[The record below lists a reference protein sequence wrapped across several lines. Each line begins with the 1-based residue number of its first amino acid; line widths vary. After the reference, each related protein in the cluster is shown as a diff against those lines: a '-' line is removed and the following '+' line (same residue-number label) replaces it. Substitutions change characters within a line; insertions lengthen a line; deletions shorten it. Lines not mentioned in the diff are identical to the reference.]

1 MNWKIKVKVSDFDEM
16 GFSSKSQIGS
26 LILKVVGFVSLRI
39 LGFDPLKAEV
49 RDIAITIIHDGFFQ
63 KQQYG

>member
-1 MNWKIKVKVSDFDEM
+1 MNWKVKVGVSDFDEM

-26 LILKVVGFVSLRI
+26 LILRIVGFVFLRI
-39 LGFDPLKAEV
+39 LGFDPFKAEV
-49 RDIAITIIHDGFFQ
+49 RDIAIAIIHDGLFP